1 MVFVAY
7 LTADV
12 VIYGSIAA
20 VQEGSTG
27 LLEGNPGQFLNNVLG
42 ALITWVLAAVG
53 TFIILKVTDAIV
65 GLRVTDAEE
74 IEGLD
79 LTQHGEEAYSLEG

>member
-1 MVFVAY
+1 MAH
-7 LTADV
+7 LTADI

-42 ALITWVLAAVG
+42 ALITWVLVG
-53 TFIILKVTDAIV
+53 TFIILKVTDAFV

>member
-1 MVFVAY
+1 M
-7 LTADV
+7 
-12 VIYGSIAA
+12 
-20 VQEGSTG
+20 
-27 LLEGNPGQFLNNVLG
+27 LEGNPGQFLNSVLG

-53 TFIILKVTDAIV
+53 TFIILKVTDALV

>member
-42 ALITWVLAAVG
+42 ALITWVLASVG

-65 GLRVTDAEE
+65 GLRLTDAEE